1 MDEEKKGLRKPAW
14 LLKKVRYSEEKHE
27 VKSILDRLG
36 LHTVCESARCPNLS
50 ECFHKRRATFLILGN
65 RCTRSCTFCSVE
77 KAPRGVNLPVDE
89 QEPER
94 IVEAAK
100 SLGLKYVVITSV
112 TRDDL
117 EDGGA
122 TQFAR
127 TVELLK
133 GWDRSVRVEVLTP
146 DFRGDTGSIDVVAK
160 SRPDVFNHNVETV
173 PRLYPY
179 IRPQADYKRSIAFI
193 DYLHRSYPGIFLK
206 SGLMVG
212 LGEQKFEVIEVLR
225 DLRDAGCDA
234 VTIGHY
240 IQPCH
245 RNVPIR
251 EFVPPEVFA
260 WYGEEAK
267 ALGFRY
273 VASGPFVRSSYMA
286 DEGYRTLSEGQ

>member
-14 LLKKVRYSEEKHE
+14 LLKKVRYSDEKHE
-27 VKSILDRLG
+27 VKNLLKSLG

-65 RCTRSCTFCSVE
+65 RCTRSCAFCSVE
-77 KAPRGVNLPVDE
+77 KVPKGIKLPVDKD
-89 QEPER
+89 EPR
-94 IVEAAK
+94 RVVEAAK
-100 SLGLKYVVITSV
+100 ILGLKYVVITSV

-127 TVELLK
+127 TVELLRA
-133 GWDRSVRVEVLTP
+133 WDSGLRVEVLTP
-146 DFRGDTGSIDVVAK
+146 DFRGDRSSIDIVANT
-160 SRPDVFNHNVETV
+160 RPDVFNHNVETV
-173 PRLYPY
+173 PRLYPC
-179 IRPQADYKRSIAFI
+179 IRPQADYKRSIDFI

-225 DLRDAGCDA
+225 DLRNAGCDA

-245 RNVPIR
+245 GNVPIK
-251 EFVPPEVFA
+251 EFVPPEIFE
-260 WYGEEAK
+260 WYGDRAR

-286 DEGYRTLSEGQ
+286 DEGYKSLTEG

>member
-1 MDEEKKGLRKPAW
+1 MGEKKPALRKPPW
-14 LLKKVRYSEEKHE
+14 LLKKVRYSDEKHE
-27 VKSILDRLG
+27 VKIILDRLG
-36 LHTVCESARCPNLS
+36 LHTVCENARCPNLS

-65 RCTRSCTFCSVE
+65 RCTRNCTFCSVE
-77 KAPRGVNLPVDE
+77 KATRGVHLPVDE
-89 QEPER
+89 NEPER

-100 SLGLKYVVITSV
+100 SLSLKYVVITSV

-127 TVELLK
+127 TVKLLRE
-133 GWDRSVRVEVLTP
+133 WDSNVKVEVLTP
-146 DFRGDTGSIDVVAK
+146 DFRGNTDCIDIVAL

-173 PRLYPY
+173 PGLYPY

-193 DYLHRSYPGIFLK
+193 YYLHRTYPEIFLK

-212 LGEQKFEVIEVLR
+212 LGEKKIEVIEVLKN
-225 DLRDAGCDA
+225 LRDAGCDA

-245 RNVPIR
+245 NNIPIR
-251 EFVPPEVFA
+251 EFVPPEVFN
-260 WYGEEAK
+260 WYKKEAN

-286 DEGYRTLSEGQ
+286 DEGYKTLSEGR